1 MAETEPEDVYK
12 RILGMSLKQAVTGT
26 PIEELDLLTTESA
39 GKKTYNK
46 ITENVY
52 RILVKHPNYKERFRF
67 NVWRQR
73 EEYKD
78 GNVWRDLEDSDSID
92 FQREISMLYPQFRSV
107 AKTMVQDAV
116 VSACNDDRYD
126 VALKFIRKEEW
137 DKKNRLD
144 TWLSQ
149 AYGTPDTPYYRAV
162 GSNFFKGMAKRIIE
176 PGCKFDSVL
185 IIEGKQGCGKST
197 SLTLIAGE
205 DWHLETTMMPE
216 GKDFFMQ
223 MSGKLIV
230 EFSEGES
237 FSRADTKKMKSVI
250 STRFDTYRTPY
261 EKRPKD
267 IPRRCVFAMTTN
279 NSEFLKDETGNRRF
293 FPIVVEKPFVDL
305 EWLKENR
312 QQMFAE
318 ALYRVETLNEMLH
331 EYPLEEAEAIRAEKM
346 IKTGLE
352 DIIGDWLEM
361 PKEAYGNNMT
371 VLNIAENGVSTTE
384 VWLHALKGHED
395 RFPKWEE
402 MRIAQALQM
411 LGMEKRRC
419 RRNGRNGMRW
429 FWPEKGV
436 HTSPVEGV
444 NTLDEGMNGVDG
456 VNINFEPF

>member
-1 MAETEPEDVYK
+1 MPTKEKEEEDVYK
-12 RILGMSLKQAVTGT
+12 KILGMSLKQAATGT
-26 PIEELDLLTTESA
+26 PIEELDLLTTESS

-52 RILVKHPNYKERFRF
+52 RILKRHPEFKDRFRF
-67 NVWRQR
+67 NKWRQR

-78 GNVWRDLEDSDSID
+78 GLVWRDLEDKDSID
-92 FQREISMLYPQFRSV
+92 FQREISILYPQFRSV
-107 AKTMVQDAV
+107 GKAMVEDSV
-116 VSACNDDRYD
+116 VSACFDDSYD
-126 VALKFIRKEEW
+126 VALQFIRKEEW
-137 DKKNRLD
+137 DKKNRID

-149 AYGTPDTPYYRAV
+149 AYGTPDDEYHRAV
-162 GSNFFKGMAKRIIE
+162 GGNFFKGMAKRIIE

-223 MSGKLIV
+223 MAGKLIV

-250 STRFDTYRTPY
+250 STRFDTYRAPY
-261 EKRPKD
+261 GKRPVD
-267 IPRRCVFAMTTN
+267 VPRRCVFAMTTN

-293 FPIVVEKPFVDL
+293 FPVVVEKPFVDL

-312 QQMFAE
+312 QQLFAE
-318 ALYRVETLNEMLH
+318 ALYRVETLNENCY
-331 EYPLEEAEAIRAEKM
+331 EYPLEAAEAIRAEKM

-352 DIIGDWLEM
+352 DIIGDWLDM
-361 PKEAYGNNMT
+361 PKEVYGSGG

-384 VWLHALKGHED
+384 VWLNALHGARD

-402 MRIAQALQM
+402 MRVAQALQM
-411 LGMEKRRC
+411 LGMNKQEC
-419 RRNGRNGMRW
+419 RRNGRRGVRW
-429 FWPEKGV
+429 FMPKKSVDTIPVGGV
-436 HTSPVEGV
+436 AKVSP
-444 NTLDEGMNGVDG
+444 GVDG
-456 VNINFEPF
+456 VDGVDADYFP